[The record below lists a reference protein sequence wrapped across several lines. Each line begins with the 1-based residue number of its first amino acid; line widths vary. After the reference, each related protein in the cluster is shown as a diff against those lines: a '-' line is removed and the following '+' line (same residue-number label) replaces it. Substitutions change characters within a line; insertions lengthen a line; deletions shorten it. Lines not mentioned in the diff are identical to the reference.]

1 MLFVHLQRQPVIYL
15 LPQVNSS
22 DIFLNHSWRLDADLC
37 LQFAASRRNR
47 LFIRLLG
54 HSKDLDAVLFLDG
67 GLWPTKSSFAAC
79 VASCKH
85 AGRLIVIKGKWWH
98 HRFAV
103 VAISI
108 RISHT
113 FFMY

>member
-1 MLFVHLQRQPVIYL
+1 MLTFACSL
-15 LPQVNSS
+15 LPLEGIDCSS
-22 DIFLNHSWRLDADLC
+22 ER
-37 LQFAASRRNR
+37 QQAA
-47 LFIRLLG
+47 G
-54 HSKDLDAVLFLDG
+54 KGLDAVLFLDG

-85 AGRLIVIKGKWWH
+85 AGCLIVIKGKWWH